1 MPTIRVNE
9 AALYYE
15 EHGTGPETI
24 VFAHGL
30 LWSCRMFDAQVALLK
45 ERYRC
50 VAFDFRGQGQSE
62 VSRGGYDM
70 ETLYRD
76 AGALI
81 EQLGCALCHFLG
93 LSMGGFIGL
102 RLAARRPEL
111 LRSLILLETTAD
123 PEPSEN
129 VAKYRRL
136 TFVARWFGLG
146 LVVERVMPVM
156 FGRTFLTD
164 PARAGERRQW
174 RARMSGNHRLG
185 VTRATTGVI
194 TRQGVYSE
202 IDSIRVPTL
211 ILVGDEDV
219 AVPPVHSRHL
229 HERIAGSRLQI
240 IPRAGHTSTVE
251 EPTAVNVAITT
262 FLGSLSSTHEIE
274 ERDEEYYND
283 IPGE

>member
-1 MPTIRVNE
+1 MPIIRVNG

-30 LWSCRMFDAQVALLK
+30 LWSCRMFDAQVALFQ

-62 VSRGGYDM
+62 VTRSGYDM
-70 ETLYRD
+70 ETLYED
-76 AGALI
+76 AVALI
-81 EQLGCALCHFLG
+81 EQLGCAPCHFLG

-102 RLAARRPEL
+102 RLAARHPEL
-111 LRSLILLETTAD
+111 LRSLILLETSAD
-123 PEPSEN
+123 PEPSEH
-129 VAKYRRL
+129 VAKYRQL

-146 LVVERVMPVM
+146 LVVDRVMPVM
-156 FGRTFLTD
+156 FGRTFLSD
-164 PARAGERRQW
+164 PACALKRREW
-174 RARMSGNHRLG
+174 RRHMSGNHRLG
-185 VTRATTGVI
+185 ITRATTGVI
-194 TRQGVYSE
+194 TRKGIESE
-202 IDSIRVPTL
+202 IDRIRVPTL

-219 AVPPVHSRHL
+219 AVPPVHSQRL

-251 EPTAVNVAITT
+251 EPAAVNGAITN
-262 FLGSLSSTHEIE
+262 FLGNLS
-274 ERDEEYYND
+274 
-283 IPGE
+283 

>member
-1 MPTIRVNE
+1 MPIIRVNG

-50 VAFDFRGQGQSE
+50 VAFDFRGQGHSE
-62 VSRGGYDM
+62 VTRSGYDM
-70 ETLYRD
+70 ETLYED
-76 AGALI
+76 AAALI
-81 EQLGCALCHFLG
+81 EHLGCAPCHFLG
-93 LSMGGFIGL
+93 LSMGGFNGL
-102 RLAARRPEL
+102 RLAARHPEL
-111 LRSLILLETTAD
+111 VRSLILLETSAD

-129 VAKYRRL
+129 VAKYRQL

-146 LVVERVMPVM
+146 LVVDRVMPVM

-164 PARAGERRQW
+164 PVRAQERREW
-174 RARMSGNHRLG
+174 RGRMSGNHRSG

-194 TRQGVYSE
+194 TREGVYDE
-202 IDSIRVPTL
+202 IDRIRLPTL

-219 AVPPVHSRHL
+219 AAPPVHSQRL
-229 HERIAGSRLQI
+229 HERIAGSRLEI
-240 IPRAGHTSTVE
+240 ILHVGHTSTVE
-251 EPTAVNVAITT
+251 EPEAVNVAITN
-262 FLGSLSSTHEIE
+262 FLGSLS
-274 ERDEEYYND
+274 
-283 IPGE
+283 